1 MQYLYLYSQKNS
13 GIIHHFDT
21 CLWSNSLV
29 SSDHKE
35 IVTLLWC
42 VHFHCTLNDVGSR
55 NTLCST
61 MELPFLNP
69 NLFLFHNLW
78 NIFISLVKQRSE
90 KITVRSKIL
99 TAIFM
104 GLLVSVIHIVSVM
117 VNSSA
122 NLFTSR
128 GGQEVVV
135 LNTNL
140 LSKHAE

>member
-1 MQYLYLYSQKNS
+1 MQYYGIAFLESQFVFVSQSVK
-13 GIIHHFDT
+13 HF
-21 CLWSNSLV
+21 
-29 SSDHKE
+29 
-35 IVTLLWC
+35 
-42 VHFHCTLNDVGSR
+42 
-55 NTLCST
+55 
-61 MELPFLNP
+61 
-69 NLFLFHNLW
+69 
-78 NIFISLVKQRSE
+78 FISLVKQRSE

-117 VNSSA
+117 VNSSV

-128 GGQEVVV
+128 GGQEVVE

>member
-1 MQYLYLYSQKNS
+1 MQYYGIAFLESQFVFVSQSVK
-13 GIIHHFDT
+13 HF
-21 CLWSNSLV
+21 
-29 SSDHKE
+29 
-35 IVTLLWC
+35 
-42 VHFHCTLNDVGSR
+42 
-55 NTLCST
+55 
-61 MELPFLNP
+61 
-69 NLFLFHNLW
+69 
-78 NIFISLVKQRSE
+78 FISLVKQRSE

-117 VNSSA
+117 VNSSV

-140 LSKHAE
+140 LSKHAEKPYTLNHSQDLIGNSP

>member
-1 MQYLYLYSQKNS
+1 MKGKQEYTVQYYGIALLESQFVFVSQSVK
-13 GIIHHFDT
+13 HF
-21 CLWSNSLV
+21 
-29 SSDHKE
+29 
-35 IVTLLWC
+35 
-42 VHFHCTLNDVGSR
+42 
-55 NTLCST
+55 
-61 MELPFLNP
+61 
-69 NLFLFHNLW
+69 
-78 NIFISLVKQRSE
+78 FISLVKQRSE

-128 GGQEVVV
+128 GGQEVVE

-140 LSKHAE
+140 LSKHA

>member
-1 MQYLYLYSQKNS
+1 MCAFSLHIEWCGKQEYTVQY
-13 GIIHHFDT
+13 
-21 CLWSNSLV
+21 
-29 SSDHKE
+29 
-35 IVTLLWC
+35 
-42 VHFHCTLNDVGSR
+42 
-55 NTLCST
+55 
-61 MELPFLNP
+61 MELPSLNP

>member
-1 MQYLYLYSQKNS
+1 MKGKQEYTVQYYGIAFLESQFVFVSQSVK
-13 GIIHHFDT
+13 HF
-21 CLWSNSLV
+21 
-29 SSDHKE
+29 
-35 IVTLLWC
+35 
-42 VHFHCTLNDVGSR
+42 
-55 NTLCST
+55 
-61 MELPFLNP
+61 
-69 NLFLFHNLW
+69 
-78 NIFISLVKQRSE
+78 FISLVKQRSE

-128 GGQEVVV
+128 GGQEVVE

-140 LSKHAE
+140 LSKHA

>member
-1 MQYLYLYSQKNS
+1 
-13 GIIHHFDT
+13 
-21 CLWSNSLV
+21 
-29 SSDHKE
+29 
-35 IVTLLWC
+35 
-42 VHFHCTLNDVGSR
+42 
-55 NTLCST
+55 

-69 NLFLFHNLW
+69 N
-78 NIFISLVKQRSE
+78 LVKQRSE

-99 TAIFM
+99 TAVFM

-128 GGQEVVV
+128 GGQEVVE

-140 LSKHAE
+140 LSKHA

>member
-1 MQYLYLYSQKNS
+1 MQYYGIAFLESQFVFVSQSVK
-13 GIIHHFDT
+13 HF
-21 CLWSNSLV
+21 
-29 SSDHKE
+29 
-35 IVTLLWC
+35 
-42 VHFHCTLNDVGSR
+42 
-55 NTLCST
+55 
-61 MELPFLNP
+61 
-69 NLFLFHNLW
+69 
-78 NIFISLVKQRSE
+78 FISLVKQRSE

-128 GGQEVVV
+128 GGQEVVE

-140 LSKHAE
+140 LSKHA